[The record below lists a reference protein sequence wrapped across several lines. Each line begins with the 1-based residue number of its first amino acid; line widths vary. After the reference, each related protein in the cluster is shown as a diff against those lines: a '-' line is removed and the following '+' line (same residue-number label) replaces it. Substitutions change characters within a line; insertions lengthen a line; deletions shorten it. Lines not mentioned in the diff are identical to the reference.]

1 MRVTNDDQNLITAGK
16 DGTLI
21 VFDIKDKE
29 GCSSDNIDLIIIIFF
44 SKRS

>member
-1 MRVTNDDQNLITAGK
+1 MRVTSDDQNLITAGK

-29 GCSSDNIDLIIIIFF
+29 GFILQRYCIY
-44 SKRS
+44 